1 MQSQL
6 NVLQKDLQKIGV
18 VYAQGFS
25 GNQCIRKYVI
35 LPNIDMCGA
44 LWYGGY
50 TLSLPIKKTTWFP
63 AV

>member
-6 NVLQKDLQKIGV
+6 KVLQKDLQKIGV
-18 VYAQGFS
+18 VYAERQAFLPVH
-25 GNQCIRKYVI
+25 RKYVI

-44 LWYGGY
+44 LCYVGY